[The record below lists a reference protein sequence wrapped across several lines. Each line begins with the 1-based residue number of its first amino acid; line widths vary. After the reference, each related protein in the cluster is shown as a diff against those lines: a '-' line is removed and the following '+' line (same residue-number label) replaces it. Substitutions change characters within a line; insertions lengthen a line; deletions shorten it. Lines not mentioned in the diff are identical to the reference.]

1 MMRELDAV
9 PRGVAAPGEGRTFD
23 RRPAR
28 SSPAAPRD
36 PITAR
41 APVRSRSGTTVTTT
55 AITGP
60 IYDGYW
66 RGANFWWRDGAGHPF
81 RRDKDRHFSHQ
92 AASGFQHIHG
102 EPGGGDRGRR
112 PG

>member
-1 MMRELDAV
+1 MKIPVALVAV
-9 PRGVAAPGEGRTFD
+9 ASVGALLAGCASGPYYGPGAGPVALGYDGYYD
-23 RRPAR
+23 
-28 SSPAAPRD
+28 
-36 PITAR
+36 
-41 APVRSRSGTTVTTT
+41 GYY
-55 AITGP
+55 GP

-66 RGANFWWRDGAGHPF
+66 RGDNFWWRDGAGRPF

-112 PG
+112 LG